1 MRGQKRCEKAIFW
14 GEGRAV
20 WHVGV
25 LVPQLGSKPMPPAGE
40 AKFFITGTPGKSQR
54 SERRWEKNS
63 GARSHTALQ
72 AGHGGWSFFNC
83 DRKPLEDFNSGV
95 I

>member
-1 MRGQKRCEKAIFW
+1 MARSSVRGQKRCEKAIFW

-54 SERRWEKNS
+54 SERRWEKIV
-63 GARSHTALQ
+63 ALDHILPHRQ
-72 AGHGGWSFFNC
+72 GM
-83 DRKPLEDFNSGV
+83 EVGV
-95 I
+95 SLTVTENH

>member
-1 MRGQKRCEKAIFW
+1 MRGQKRCEKAILW

-40 AKFFITGTPGKSQR
+40 AKLFITGTPENSQR
-54 SERRWEKNS
+54 SERRWEKIV
-63 GARSHTALQ
+63 GLDHILSHRQ
-72 AGHGGWSFFNC
+72 GM
-83 DRKPLEDFNSGV
+83 EVGV
-95 I
+95 SLTVIEIH